1 MAVVKAEAYGHG
13 GIEVSKAAIKAGA
26 DRIGVALIEEGI
38 KLRKAGINIPIQIL
52 TEPSPDGVSEL
63 IQYDLIPTICS
74 EHFLDELVKQVEN
87 KKKEVKVHL
96 KVDTGMNRIGVH
108 PRDIIGFI
116 DKILS
121 FQNIVLEGIFT
132 HLAAADKPEWDL
144 TDQQLD
150 LFNQV
155 ISNVRDKNFTVSLY
169 HAANSAGILYFPR
182 SHYDL
187 VRPGIALYGLAPSA
201 KIGLPQGLKPV
212 LSWKS
217 KISFIKDV
225 PPGQGVSYNHTF
237 ITSRKTKVATVP
249 LGYADGF
256 TRLLSNRGEVLI
268 KGKRRK
274 IVGNVCMDQFMVD
287 LGNDEANIGDEVVLI
302 GQQDSESISAEEMAE
317 LIGTINYEVTTRIS
331 ERVPRVYINK

>member
-1 MAVVKAEAYGHG
+1 M
-13 GIEVSKAAIKAGA
+13 
-26 DRIGVALIEEGI
+26 
-38 KLRKAGINIPIQIL
+38 
-52 TEPSPDGVSEL
+52 
-63 IQYDLIPTICS
+63 
-74 EHFLDELVKQVEN
+74 
-87 KKKEVKVHL
+87 
-96 KVDTGMNRIGVH
+96 
-108 PRDIIGFI
+108 
-116 DKILS
+116 
-121 FQNIVLEGIFT
+121 
-132 HLAAADKPEWDL
+132 
-144 TDQQLD
+144 
-150 LFNQV
+150 
-155 ISNVRDKNFTVSLY
+155 
-169 HAANSAGILYFPR
+169 
-182 SHYDL
+182 
-187 VRPGIALYGLAPSA
+187 
-201 KIGLPQGLKPV
+201 